1 MYKTSLPL
9 HSQFDLAR
17 LKLHLQEHPEQ
28 ASQIAIDQFT
38 YHLEL
43 LEETRKLEKKLQ
55 SASEPSFPR
64 LSNTRLQNK
73 YDDLLQEHKKLL
85 NAYARVNQENHQ
97 LKQMMKSPTNNYSPI
112 FCFLKRFL
120 NLGNWHFP
128 LP

>member
-1 MYKTSLPL
+1 MYQTSLPL

-28 ASQIAIDQFT
+28 AQQIAIDQFT

-43 LEETRKLEKKLQ
+43 LEETRKLDKKLQ
-55 SASEPSFPR
+55 SASELSFPR
-64 LSNTRLQNK
+64 LSKTTLQKEYEN
-73 YDDLLQEHKKLL
+73 LRQEYTKLL
-85 NAYARVNQENHQ
+85 NAYARVNEENHQ

-112 FCFLKRFL
+112 SCFLKRFL

>member
-1 MYKTSLPL
+1 MYQTSLPL

-28 ASQIAIDQFT
+28 ASQIAIAQFT

-43 LEETRKLEKKLQ
+43 LEENRKLEKKLE

-64 LSNTRLQNK
+64 LSKTRLQKEYEN
-73 YDDLLQEHKKLL
+73 LRQEHKKLL
-85 NAYARVNQENHQ
+85 NAYARVNEENHQ
-97 LKQMMKSPTNNYSPI
+97 LKHRRKSPTNNHSPI
-112 FCFLKRFL
+112 LCFLKRFL

>member
-28 ASQIAIDQFT
+28 ASQIAIAQFT

-43 LEETRKLEKKLQ
+43 LEETRKLEKKLE

-85 NAYARVNQENHQ
+85 NAYAHVIQENHH
-97 LKQMMKSPTNNYSPI
+97 LKHIRKSPTNNHSPI
-112 FCFLKRFL
+112 SCFIKRFL
-120 NLGNWHFP
+120 NLRNWHFLQP
-128 LP
+128 